1 MHCYAFA
8 TRGPSVNAIASVAS
22 VSNSEALATA
32 CEDPCGIYRRVGNVL
47 ALAILAV
54 VLAELVQNL
63 RFATARDFISFW
75 GAAQLALGGNAAA
88 AYDNGTLHAVQ
99 VAAARFNGGEMP
111 FPYPPA
117 LLLLV
122 LPFGLL
128 SYPLGMAAW
137 VLATFPLYFAAIRRM
152 FPASGWLP
160 AAFLPVVVVA
170 ATGQNSFVMAAL
182 FIAGMILLPKRPLLA
197 GLVLGCLVLKPQLAL
212 LLPVAVIAGR
222 QWRAIAGAAISS
234 VGVLLLGLL
243 AFGTAATAAWLQQMP
258 LFVSIARDGL
268 VGWHKLASVYA
279 AMRQAGLSAELAFTI
294 HGLIAGL
301 AAIAVWQVW
310 RSKAEPRCK
319 AATLAAATMLASP
332 YLFLY
337 DAIILVIP
345 LLWLA
350 KEGGKPALVATLWLL
365 PIVTIAQTFGF
376 NGPVNL
382 NPVAPIVLLFILWRR
397 VHATNVAPSGP
408 KRGEAALA

>member
-1 MHCYAFA
+1 M
-8 TRGPSVNAIASVAS
+8 ASISEREAS
-22 VSNSEALATA
+22 PAPHAHAGSS
-32 CEDPCGIYRRVGNVL
+32 EDPFGIYRRVGNVL

-54 VLAELVQNL
+54 VLAEMVENF
-63 RFATARDFISFW
+63 RVPTVRDFISFW
-75 GAAQLALGGNAAA
+75 GAAQLALGGNAAS
-88 AYDNGTLHAVQ
+88 AYDNQTLHAVQ
-99 VAAARFNGGEMP
+99 AAVASFDGGGMP

-122 LPFGLL
+122 MPFGLVP
-128 SYPLGMAAW
+128 YPAAMAAW
-137 VLATFPLYFAAIRRM
+137 VLATFPLYFAAIRRL

-170 ATGQNSFVMAAL
+170 VTGQNSFVMAAL
-182 FIAGMILLPKRPLLA
+182 FIAGMILLPTRPFVA
-197 GLVLGCLVLKPQLAL
+197 GLVLGCLVLKPQLAP
-212 LLPVAVIAGR
+212 LLPVAVIAAR

-234 VGVLLLGLL
+234 IGMLLLGLL

-258 LFVSIARDGL
+258 LYVSIARDGL

-279 AMRQAGLSAELAFTI
+279 AMRQAGLGAEVALTI
-294 HGLIAGL
+294 HGLIAAA

-310 RSKAEPRCK
+310 RSDAPARCK
-319 AATLAAATMLASP
+319 AAVLAAATMLASP

-345 LLWLA
+345 FLWLA

-376 NGPVNL
+376 NGPINL
-382 NPVAPIVLLFILWRR
+382 NPVAPMVLLFILWRTVR
-397 VHATNVAPSGP
+397 ATTAPAAGR
-408 KRGEAALA
+408 KAGEPALA

>member
-1 MHCYAFA
+1 MN
-8 TRGPSVNAIASVAS
+8 SIASVAS
-22 VSNSEALATA
+22 FSKSEAVATA
-32 CEDPCGIYRRVGNVL
+32 PASAHVTGCEDPFRIYRRVGNVL

-54 VLAELVQNL
+54 VLAEMVENL
-63 RFATARDFISFW
+63 RLPTARDFISFW
-75 GAAQLALGGNAAA
+75 GAAQLALGGNAAS
-88 AYDNGTLHAVQ
+88 AYDNGALHAVQ
-99 VAAARFNGGEMP
+99 AAAASFHGGEMP
-111 FPYPPA
+111 FLYPPA

-122 LPFGLL
+122 MPFGLL
-128 SYPLGMAAW
+128 PYPVGMATW
-137 VLATFPLYFAAIRRM
+137 VLATFPLYFAAIRRL

-170 ATGQNSFVMAAL
+170 VTGQNSFVMAAL
-182 FIAGMILLPKRPLLA
+182 FIAGMILLPRRPLVA

-234 VGVLLLGLL
+234 IGVLLLGLL

-258 LFVSIARDGL
+258 LYVSIARDGL

-279 AMRQAGLSAELAFTI
+279 AMRQAGLGADLALTI
-294 HGLIAGL
+294 HGVIAAV
-301 AAIAVWQVW
+301 AAVAVWQVW
-310 RSKAEPRCK
+310 RSNAPARCK
-319 AATLAAATMLASP
+319 AAVLAAATMLASP

-365 PIVTIAQTFGF
+365 PIVTIAQTFGL

-382 NPVAPIVLLFILWRR
+382 NPVAPIVLLAILWRQVR
-397 VHATNVAPSGP
+397 APDAAAA
-408 KRGEAALA
+408 RDGEGEQALA

>member
-1 MHCYAFA
+1 MN
-8 TRGPSVNAIASVAS
+8 SIA
-22 VSNSEALATA
+22 ATA
-32 CEDPCGIYRRVGNVL
+32 SLSKGAATAAACPRLAPSGDPFRVYRRVGNVL
-47 ALAILAV
+47 ALAILTV
-54 VLAELVQNL
+54 VVAELVANFRL
-63 RFATARDFISFW
+63 PTARDFISFW

-88 AYDNGTLHAVQ
+88 AYDGAALHGIQ
-99 VAAARFNGGEMP
+99 AAAANFNGGEMP
-111 FPYPPA
+111 FPYPPV

-122 LPFGLL
+122 MPFSLLP
-128 SYPLGMAAW
+128 YPAAMAAW
-137 VLATFPLYFAAIRRM
+137 VLGTFPLYFASIRRM
-152 FPASGWLP
+152 FPGSGWLP

-170 ATGQNSFVMAAL
+170 ATGQASFIMAAL
-182 FIAGMILLPKRPLLA
+182 FIAGMALLPARPLAA

-212 LLPVAVIAGR
+212 MLPVAVIAGR

-234 VGVLLLGLL
+234 VGLLLLGLI

-279 AMRQAGLSAELAFTI
+279 AMRQAGLGADMAFTI
-294 HGLIAGL
+294 HGLV
-301 AAIAVWQVW
+301 AAVAAFAVWQVW
-310 RSKAEPRCK
+310 RSNAEGGCK
-319 AATLAAATMLASP
+319 AAVLAAATMLVSP

-345 LLWLA
+345 FLWLA
-350 KEGGKPALVATLWLL
+350 REGGKPALLAILWLL

-382 NPVAPIVLLFILWRR
+382 NPVAPIALLAILWRR
-397 VHATNVAPSGP
+397 SFSTRAQ
-408 KRGEAALA
+408 AA

>member
-1 MHCYAFA
+1 M
-8 TRGPSVNAIASVAS
+8 NAIASVAPFS
-22 VSNSEALATA
+22 GTEAAATA
-32 CEDPCGIYRRVGNVL
+32 AASEDPFRLYRRVGNVL

-63 RFATARDFISFW
+63 RFPTARDFISFW
-75 GAAQLALGGNAAA
+75 GAGQLALAGHPAT
-88 AYDNGTLHAVQ
+88 AYDNGALHAVQ
-99 VAAARFNGGEMP
+99 AAAARFSGGGEMP

-122 LPFGLL
+122 MPFALMP
-128 SYPLGMAAW
+128 YAWGMAAW
-137 VLATFPLYFAAIRRM
+137 VISTLPLYFAAIRRM
-152 FPASGWLP
+152 FPDSGLLP
-160 AAFLPVVVVA
+160 VAFLPVVVVA

-182 FIAGMILLPKRPLLA
+182 FIAGMALMPKRPFAA

-212 LLPVAVIAGR
+212 LLPIAVIAAR
-222 QWRAIAGAAISS
+222 QWRAVAGAAVSS
-234 VGVLLLGLL
+234 IGVLLLGLL

-258 LFVSIARDGL
+258 LFMSIARDGL

-279 AMRQAGLSAELAFTI
+279 SMRQAGLGADLALTI
-294 HGLIAGL
+294 HGFIAVA
-301 AAIAVWQVW
+301 AAIAVWRVW
-310 RSKAEPRCK
+310 RSKADAGCK
-319 AATLAAATMLASP
+319 AAVLAAATMLASP

-337 DAIILVIP
+337 DAIILIIP

-350 KEGGKPALVATLWLL
+350 KQGGKPALVATLWLL

-382 NPVAPIVLLFILWRR
+382 NPVAPIVLMFILWRS
-397 VHATNVAPSGP
+397 VGATEAAAIH
-408 KRGEAALA
+408 RGREAALA

>member
-1 MHCYAFA
+1 MN
-8 TRGPSVNAIASVAS
+8 SIASMAS
-22 VSNSEALATA
+22 FSKSEAAAAASARVSRTG
-32 CEDPCGIYRRVGNVL
+32 DPFQTYRRVGNVL
-47 ALAILAV
+47 ALAIFGIVLVELAGNFR
-54 VLAELVQNL
+54 LP
-63 RFATARDFISFW
+63 TARDFISFW
-75 GAAQLALGGNAAA
+75 GAAQLALVGNAAA
-88 AYDNGTLHAVQ
+88 AYDNATLHVVQ
-99 VAAARFNGGEMP
+99 TAAAKFGSGEGMP

-117 LLLLV
+117 LLLLL

-128 SYPLGMAAW
+128 SYPAGMAAW
-137 VLATFPLYFAAIRRM
+137 VLATFPLYFIAVRRM
-152 FPASGWLP
+152 FPASGLLP
-160 AAFLPVVVVA
+160 AAFLPVLVAA

-182 FIAGMILLPKRPLLA
+182 FIAGMTLMPNRPFIA

-212 LLPVAVIAGR
+212 LLPIAVIAAR
-222 QWRAIAGAAISS
+222 QWRAVAGAAISS

-243 AFGTAATAAWLQQMP
+243 VFGTAATAAWLQQMP
-258 LFVSIARDGL
+258 LYVSIARDGL

-279 AMRQAGLSAELAFTI
+279 AMRQAGLGADVALAI
-294 HGLIAGL
+294 HGVIAAV

-310 RSKAEPRCK
+310 RSHAPAGSK
-319 AATLAAATMLASP
+319 AAVLAAATMLVSP

-397 VHATNVAPSGP
+397 VRSTNAAAAGHKP
-408 KRGEAALA
+408 GEPALA